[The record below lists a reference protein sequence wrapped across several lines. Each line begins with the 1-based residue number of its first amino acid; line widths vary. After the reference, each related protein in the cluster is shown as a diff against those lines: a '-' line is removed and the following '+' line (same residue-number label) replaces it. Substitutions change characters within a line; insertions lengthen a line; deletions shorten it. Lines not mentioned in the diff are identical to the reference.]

1 MGRSRCGTFM
11 GVLSHSLFIRLI
23 GSLISCNQVIP
34 YILGEKIAKQRRFD
48 NRRLVQILQQSIIL
62 ALLVFPTLLWGHT
75 DGLGL
80 HAVTAYRLEDIPPPT
95 IDGRLD
101 DLAWNAA
108 TPISGFVQL
117 EPRRGEP
124 ATDDTIAYIVYD
136 RHNLY
141 VAFRCYD
148 SEPDKI
154 VSRITRRGNIY
165 DSDLISFFID
175 PYHDHRTGYKFGTT
189 PSGIQEDNYRY
200 DDTQI
205 DGSWRGIWWVES
217 RIDELGWAAEF
228 KIPFANFRFPE
239 STEQVWGFD
248 VERLNRRKS
257 EITIWKQM
265 TQAGY
270 RTRMSD
276 LGHLVGL
283 SGIETGKS
291 VEIIPYAL
299 GGTSTNHRQSVSG
312 QLGAGIDLQYSMSGA
327 LKTNFT
333 LNPDFAQVEAD
344 QLEINLT
351 RFPTRFPEKRPF
363 FVEGNSFFETPIAL
377 FFSRRIGDR
386 GDILWGGKMTGKVN
400 RYSIGLLGA
409 QTGNF
414 NVLEV
419 GQPPRSK
426 EKAWYSAVRV
436 KRDVLNRSN
445 IGALFTNREHGTGYS
460 RVIGADMSL
469 ALGKTYHATG
479 QIAQSFHSEGNAVGN
494 AYILKF
500 VRRNY
505 VWDIKAELERIGP
518 RFETNQ
524 TGFLEKESH
533 RGWQRLD
540 WEATYSAR
548 TNARWRPFFG
558 AGSGISQTLY
568 TNDYFLHWQRRH
580 PTLDLADGFT
590 ENLIGWDVK
599 LIGGTTFTE
608 SFLSRIRAVYERS
621 REIELTD
628 IFGANYFAISIDTN
642 RAKPIAGWFRIDIAD
657 YYNFDRQSVGLQRG
671 AALASTLRPRS
682 NFTLDLIG
690 SYAHSLNS
698 QRAIDGRF
706 LVGSLR
712 ATYLFTRNA
721 FLRVFT
727 QAARGRSTFERIQL
741 TEDYLVSLLFGWEYN
756 PKSNFFVGY
765 NEGWQTD
772 GEHLRLANRVV
783 VFKLGYLWNR

>member
-1 MGRSRCGTFM
+1 MR
-11 GVLSHSLFIRLI
+11 LSQKIIISAFCVSPILFK
-23 GSLISCNQVIP
+23 QVHDLWSSQKP
-34 YILGEKIAKQRRFD
+34 
-48 NRRLVQILQQSIIL
+48 VQGFQLQSDDRKSVRALQQLMIL
-62 ALLVFPTLLWGHT
+62 VLLVFPALVWGHT
-75 DGLGL
+75 DGLES
-80 HAVTAYRLEDIPPPT
+80 HVITAYRLEDIPPPT

-101 DLAWNAA
+101 DPAWNAA
-108 TPISGFVQL
+108 TPISGFIQL
-117 EPRRGEP
+117 EPKRGEP
-124 ATDDTIAYIVYD
+124 ATDDTIAYIAYD
-136 RHNLY
+136 SHNLY

-148 SEPDKI
+148 SEPHKI

-217 RIDELGWAAEF
+217 RIDELGWTAEF
-228 KIPFANFRFPE
+228 KIPFANFRFSE

-248 VERLNRRKS
+248 VERMNRRKS

-283 SGIETGKS
+283 SGIGTGKS
-291 VEIIPYAL
+291 LEIIPYAL
-299 GGTSTNHRQSVSG
+299 GGTSANHGQSVSG
-312 QLGAGIDLQYSMSGA
+312 QLGAGIDLQYSLSGA

-363 FVEGNSFFETPIAL
+363 FVEGNSFFETPLDL
-377 FFSRRIGDR
+377 FFSRRIGSR
-386 GDILWGGKMTGKVN
+386 GDILWGGKMTGKLS

-414 NVLEV
+414 DVLEV
-419 GQPPRSK
+419 GQPSRLK

-436 KRDVLNRSN
+436 KRDVLKRSN
-445 IGALFTNREHGTGYS
+445 IGALFANREHSDGYS
-460 RVIGADMSL
+460 RVVGADMSL
-469 ALGKTYHATG
+469 ALGRTYHVTG
-479 QIAQSFHSEGNAVGN
+479 QIARSLHSEENAVGN

-500 VRRNY
+500 ARRNY
-505 VWDIKAELERIGP
+505 VWDIKAALERIGP

-524 TGFLEKESH
+524 TGFLEKETY

-540 WEATYSAR
+540 WEATYSLW
-548 TNARWRPFFG
+548 TNTRWRPFFG
-558 AGSGISQTLY
+558 AGAGVSQTLY
-568 TNDYFLHWQRRH
+568 TNDYFLRWQRRH
-580 PTLDLADGFT
+580 PTLSLAEGFA
-590 ENLIGWDVK
+590 EDLIGWDVK
-599 LIGGTTFTE
+599 LIGGMVFTE

-628 IFGANYFAISIDTN
+628 IFGANYFAASIDTN

-657 YYNFDRQSVGLQRG
+657 YYNFGQQTIGLQRG
-671 AALASTLRPRS
+671 ASLASTIRPRS
-682 NFTLDLIG
+682 NFTVDLIG

-698 QRAIDGRF
+698 QRVIDGRF

-727 QAARGRSTFERIQL
+727 QAARERSAFERILL
-741 TEDYLVSLLFGWEYN
+741 TEDYLVSLLFGWEYS
-756 PKSNFFVGY
+756 PKSNVFVGY
-765 NEGWQTD
+765 NEGWRTD
-772 GEHLRLANRVV
+772 GERLNLANRVV
-783 VFKLGYLWNR
+783 VFKVGYLWNR